1 MKTHNDTLADLKI
14 KACINRHKNFAVVA
28 GAGSGKTGSLIKAL
42 EYIRCKYGKSL
53 RAANQQIACITYT
66 NVAVEN
72 IKRRTNLDEL
82 FAVSTIHGF
91 LWGLVENYQ
100 SDICNTLK
108 DELIPKRILK
118 KQEDTK
124 GNSKKAKEA
133 CEQVARLEHDLNNI
147 HLVPKFS
154 YDDSGRRDY
163 STGSLSHDD
172 VVDLVSMMILRLPN
186 LQKIIGQK
194 FPYIFIDEAQDTF
207 GNVMEALNQIASEE
221 GLPMIGYFGDPMQQ
235 IYEKRAGS
243 FNGPTG
249 YKLIK
254 KTENYR
260 CSTEVIKLLNAIR
273 PDLQQASGSKNVT
286 GSVEIRLIKA
296 ESGEG
301 NRNTYTDDQL
311 SNALKQFD
319 MALAHFQWDN
329 ADGIKQLF
337 LTRQMI
343 AHRLGFSK
351 LNQLF
356 TGNYVSQTAEDSFK
370 EGEHFALKP
379 FVDVLIPL
387 VEADKINDH
396 AAVIQIL
403 REHSPLLDPEGI
415 SKDST
420 IKTVTEKAQIAINA
434 LVAIWPDKTVKEI
447 LNVASQHGL
456 VSLSE
461 RLAEHLQREARSEVY
476 DKTVHGLEKGDW
488 LMDAFLTHK
497 TNELAAYRKFILNLT
512 PYSTQHGVKGDQFE
526 KVLVVFDDTEA
537 NWPNYS
543 FSKWLISIT
552 VGKEPTEGQK
562 QKSLN
567 LAYVCFSRAIQD
579 LRIILFTENPT
590 AAKQELI
597 SKKLFRDEQ
606 ITIQLVE
613 DV

>member
-1 MKTHNDTLADLKI
+1 M
-14 KACINRHKNFAVVA
+14 FAVVA

-72 IKRRTNLDEL
+72 IKRRTNLDDL

-91 LWGLVENYQ
+91 LWSLVENYQ

-108 DELIPKRILK
+108 NELIPKRISK
-118 KQEDTK
+118 KQADTK
-124 GNSKKAKEA
+124 GNSQKAKQA
-133 CEQVARLEHDLNNI
+133 REQVAKLEHDLNHI
-147 HLVPKFS
+147 HLVSKFN

-163 STGSLSHDD
+163 STGSLNHDD
-172 VVDLVSMMILRLPN
+172 IVDLVSMMILRLPN

-194 FPYIFIDEAQDTF
+194 FPYIFIDESQDTF
-207 GNVMEALNQIASEE
+207 GNIMEALNQIASEE
-221 GLPMIGYFGDPMQQ
+221 GLPIIGYFGDPMQQ
-235 IYEKRAGS
+235 IYEKRAGQ
-243 FNGPTG
+243 FNGPSD

-273 PDLQQASGSKNVT
+273 PDLQQMPGTSNVT
-286 GSVEIRLIKA
+286 GSVEIRLIQA
-296 ESGEG
+296 ESGNG

-319 MALAHFQWDN
+319 MALVHFQWEN

-356 TGNYVSQTAEDSFK
+356 TGNYASQTVEDSFK

-379 FVDVLIPL
+379 FIDVLIPL
-387 VEADKINDH
+387 IEAHRIDDH
-396 AAVIQIL
+396 AAIIQVM
-403 REHSPLLDPEGI
+403 REHSPLLDPEGV
-415 SKDST
+415 SKDLT
-420 IKTVTEKAQIAINA
+420 IKTVTEKAQTAIKA
-434 LVAIWPDKTVKEI
+434 LVAIWPNETIKEI
-447 LNVASQHGL
+447 LNVANQHGL
-456 VSLSE
+456 VRLSE
-461 RLAEHLQREARSEVY
+461 TLAEHLQREPRSEVY
-476 DKTVHGLEKGDW
+476 DDVEHGLEKGDW
-488 LMDAFLTHK
+488 LMDEFFKHK
-497 TNELAAYRKFILNLT
+497 ANELVAYRKFILDLT
-512 PYSTQHGVKGDQFE
+512 PYSTQHGVKGDEFK

-537 NWPNYS
+537 NWHNYS
-543 FSKWLISIT
+543 FSKLLTPRT

-562 QKSLN
+562 QKKS
-567 LAYVCFSRAIQD
+567 
-579 LRIILFTENPT
+579 
-590 AAKQELI
+590 
-597 SKKLFRDEQ
+597 
-606 ITIQLVE
+606 
-613 DV
+613 

>member
-1 MKTHNDTLADLKI
+1 MKIHKDTPADLEI
-14 KACINRHKNFAVVA
+14 KECIDKQENFAVVA

-53 RAANQQIACITYT
+53 RAANQLIACITYT

-91 LWGLVENYQ
+91 LWSLVENYQ

-108 DELIPKRILK
+108 DELIPNRILK

-124 GNSKKAKEA
+124 GNSQKAKQA
-133 CEQVARLEHDLNNI
+133 REQVARLEHDLNHI
-147 HLVPKFS
+147 HLVSKFN

-163 STGSLSHDD
+163 STGSLNHDD
-172 VVDLVSMMILRLPN
+172 IVDLVSMMILRLPN
-186 LQKIIGQK
+186 LQRIIGQK

-207 GNVMEALNQIASEE
+207 GNIMEALNQIASEE
-221 GLPMIGYFGDPMQQ
+221 GLPVIGYFGDPMQQ
-235 IYEKRAGS
+235 IYEKRAGQ

-260 CSTEVIKLLNAIR
+260 CSTEVINLLNAIR
-273 PDLQQASGSKNVT
+273 PDLQQASGPKNAI

-296 ESGEG
+296 ESGKG

-311 SNALKQFD
+311 SNVLKQFD

-356 TGNYVSQTAEDSFK
+356 TGNFASQTAEDSFK

-379 FVDVLIPL
+379 FVEVLIPL
-387 VEADKINDH
+387 IEAHRIDDH
-396 AAVIQIL
+396 AAIIQIL
-403 REHSPLLDPEGI
+403 REHSPLLDPEGT
-415 SKDST
+415 SKNLA
-420 IKTVTEKAQIAINA
+420 IKTVTEKTQTAINE
-434 LVAIWPDKTVKEI
+434 LVAIWPNETIKEI
-447 LNVASQHGL
+447 LNVANQHGL

-461 RLAEHLQREARSEVY
+461 RLAEHLQRDLRSEIY
-476 DKTVHGLEKGDW
+476 DDIEYGLEKGDW
-488 LMDAFLTHK
+488 LMDEFFTHK
-497 TNELAAYRKFILNLT
+497 TNELGAYRKFILDLT
-512 PYSTQHGVKGDQFE
+512 PYSTQHGVKGDEFE

-537 NWPNYS
+537 NWNNYS
-543 FSKWLISIT
+543 FTKLLTPTT

-579 LRIILFTENPT
+579 LRIILFTENPNG
-590 AAKQELI
+590 AKAELI
-597 SKKLFRDEQ
+597 AKNLFRDEQ
-606 ITIQLVE
+606 ITIQS
-613 DV
+613 